1 MYMWKGKVMGNG
13 WDWKDEKNIDKWRMR
28 MAQGAKQG
36 SAKKVGKKNIA
47 CSHFE
52 WCVNSIE
59 FNFQYVFCVVFSFV
73 HTYVCYVHEYI

>member
-1 MYMWKGKVMGNG
+1 
-13 WDWKDEKNIDKWRMR
+13 MR

-36 SAKKVGKKNIA
+36 SAKKVGKENIA

-73 HTYVCYVHEYI
+73 HTYVCYVHEYIYRRFTTFFIIFCYQPPLPSSPNPST